1 MPRNRDDPPAV
12 RVYTVCDESKYLIAR
27 NVPALGCGEEL
38 SKLFG
43 SYGEIVECKPMDAED
58 SEPFTD
64 VYWIEFS
71 QVSNARFAKRKL
83 DESVFLGNKLQIT
96 YAPDFES
103 LSDTQDKLERR
114 RTEVL
119 ARIKFPRADGPK
131 LHITRRCEPDKLRQE
146 HLNHVSSNQD
156 YFPSSSMNETV
167 RLVRSKLDKVQS
179 SSEHMPNPALKKA
192 RIDNRRRI

>member
-1 MPRNRDDPPAV
+1 
-12 RVYTVCDESKYLIAR
+12 
-27 NVPALGCGEEL
+27 
-38 SKLFG
+38 
-43 SYGEIVECKPMDAED
+43 MDAED
-58 SEPFTD
+58 CEPFTD

-131 LHITRRCEPDKLRQE
+131 PHITRSEHDKPSWE

-179 SSEHMPNPALKKA
+179 SSEHMANPALKKA